1 MFYAVGGSNIERRKR
16 LVYRSVHR
24 GCKEMDILLGSF
36 ALNYMHLLSDDKVA
50 KYEEIVELDDAL
62 LYSYV
67 VGALPVPS
75 NIDGELME
83 LISSYASR
91 KG

>member
-1 MFYAVGGSNIERRKR
+1 MFSKVGDSNVERRKR
-16 LVYRSVHR
+16 LMYRSAHR

-36 ALNYMHLLSDDKVA
+36 ALDYLHLLGDDKVA

-67 VGALPVPS
+67 TGATPVTG
-75 NIDGELME
+75 NIDEE
-83 LISSYASR
+83 LIKLISNYASR
-91 KG
+91 K